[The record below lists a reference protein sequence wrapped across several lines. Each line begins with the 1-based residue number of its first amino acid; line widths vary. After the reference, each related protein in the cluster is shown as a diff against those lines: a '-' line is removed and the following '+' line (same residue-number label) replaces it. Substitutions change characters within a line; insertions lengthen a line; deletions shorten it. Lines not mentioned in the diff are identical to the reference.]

1 MCLIVTIADDAVVSM
16 LLAILVIG
24 YAYIDK
30 EIKKI

>member
-1 MCLIVTIADDAVVSM
+1 MCLIVTIADVAVLSM